1 VIAEIETARLLR
13 QWREE
18 NLDTYAR
25 ICAGP
30 EVVRHFPYVLTREE
44 SEAQVA
50 KFVRH
55 CEECGFGL
63 WVVE

>member
-1 VIAEIETARLLR
+1 MIAEIETARLLR
-13 QWREE
+13 QRREE
-18 NLDTYAR
+18 NLDTYTR

-50 KFVRH
+50 RFVRH
-55 CEECGFGL
+55 WEERDFGL
-63 WVVE
+63 WAVE